1 MAKNTAADYEAEIKA
16 VRSEIKKLE
25 KKLHRLCDRR
35 DALFEEENADNYSD
49 IEWLVNH
56 PTAPGAY
63 EATRVWTVETF
74 GGEYQGIT
82 YNGYYPSVGQKAF
95 GFNNIGNPDCR
106 ANIHLFAEKVL
117 PMLRAPDGE
126 FISFIYTTGQ
136 YSGIFSI
143 DYRPEDGTWWTS
155 NMRYSRTYD
164 RQQHVDLDSAIDH
177 AIQIEGRVDD

>member
-1 MAKNTAADYEAEIKA
+1 MSKKTSADYEVEIDAARAEIK
-16 VRSEIKKLE
+16 KME

-35 DALFEEENADNYSD
+35 DALFEEENADNYDD

-56 PTAPGAY
+56 PNAPGVY
-63 EATRVWTVETF
+63 EAMKVWTAETF
-74 GGEYQGIT
+74 GGEYRGIT
-82 YNGYYPSVGQKAF
+82 WDGYYPNIGQWAF
-95 GFNNIGNPDCR
+95 GFNDIGDPYCR

-136 YSGIFSI
+136 FSGIFSI

-164 RQQHVDLDSAIDH
+164 RQQHTDLDAAIDH
-177 AIQIEGRVDD
+177 AIGIGATVDD